1 MSTIAQL
8 VENWERDDP
17 RLAPGEKETTI
28 RFARDEDRAIV
39 HTDEAGLGR
48 RLLAHPDSEVVEV
61 AVLDDGRVR
70 RVTLDEVERGDE
82 PVGVRVTL
90 PIGALSVRSSS
101 RKSDRHAQVVSDRVL
116 DGVGKPEPVT
126 DGGRY
131 VLPNIG
137 SRVVD
142 REEGDELLVV
152 ELHEQTGADRYEIG
166 LFGETTVA
174 EENPHYDPSAPVVEA
189 VYIDDVEETLDNWR
203 SVEDVRDAVAFDALT
218 AYSFPAD
225 RLRGVGE

>member
-1 MSTIAQL
+1 MNAIAEL
-8 VENWERDDP
+8 VENWKRDDP
-17 RLAPGEKETTI
+17 RLAPQEKETTI

-48 RLLAHPDSEVVEV
+48 RLLAHDDSDVVEV
-61 AVLDDGRVR
+61 AILDDGRVR
-70 RVTLDEVERGDE
+70 RVALAEVERGDE

-101 RKSDRHAQVVSDRVL
+101 RKSDRHARVVSDRVL

-131 VLPNIG
+131 ILPG
-137 SRVVD
+137 VGDRVVD

-152 ELHEQTGADRYEIG
+152 ELHEETGADRYEIG

-174 EENPHYDPSAPVVEA
+174 EQNPHYDPAAPVVEC
-189 VYIDDVEETLDNWR
+189 VYVENVEETLDGWR
-203 SVEDVRDAVAFDALT
+203 SVEDVRDAVAFDAVT

>member
-1 MSTIAQL
+1 MNAIAEL
-8 VENWERDDP
+8 VENWMRDDP
-17 RLAPGEKETTI
+17 RLAPQEKETTI
-28 RFARDEDRAIV
+28 RFARDEDRAVI

-48 RLLAHPDSEVVEV
+48 RLLAHDDSDVVEV

-82 PVGVRVTL
+82 PVGVRATL
-90 PIGALSVRSSS
+90 PIGALSIHSSS

-116 DGVGKPEPVT
+116 DDVGKPEPVT

-131 VLPNIG
+131 ILPG
-137 SRVVD
+137 VGDRVVD

-152 ELHEQTGADRYEIG
+152 ELHQQTGADRYKIDAVG
-166 LFGETTVA
+166 KTVA
-174 EENPHYDPSAPVVEA
+174 EVNPEYDPAAPVVEA
-189 VYIDDVEETLDNWR
+189 VYIDDVDETLDGWR
-203 SVEDVRDAVAFDALT
+203 SVEDVRDAVAFDAVT

-225 RLRGVGE
+225 RLRGVDK

>member
-17 RLAPGEKETTI
+17 RLAPSEKETTI
-28 RFARDEDRAIV
+28 RFARDEDRAVI

-48 RLLAHPDSEVVEV
+48 RLLAHDDSDVVEV

-82 PVGVRVTL
+82 PVGVRATL
-90 PIGALSVRSSS
+90 PIGALSIRSSS

-116 DGVGKPEPVT
+116 DDVGKPEPVT

-131 VLPNIG
+131 VLP
-137 SRVVD
+137 
-142 REEGDELLVV
+142 
-152 ELHEQTGADRYEIG
+152 
-166 LFGETTVA
+166 
-174 EENPHYDPSAPVVEA
+174 
-189 VYIDDVEETLDNWR
+189 
-203 SVEDVRDAVAFDALT
+203 
-218 AYSFPAD
+218 
-225 RLRGVGE
+225 GVGE